1 MTIKNQTIE
10 KFLDSV
16 ASKSPT
22 PGGGAVA
29 AVTAGMA
36 ASLVEMVCNLTIGK
50 KNYVKVEAKMKEV
63 AVRMQEARLELMDLA
78 DADSDAFQ
86 KVMESYKTED
96 KAKIKAA
103 IFWAIEVPQKTAD
116 LAREIQ
122 AAALEIAPLGNR
134 NAYSDAMSAEH
145 LANAALEAA
154 LENVEI
160 NKKTLAAIAAS

>member
-1 MTIKNQTIE
+1 MIKKQTVE
-10 KFLDSV
+10 EFLESV

-29 AVTAGMA
+29 AVTAA
-36 ASLVEMVCNLTIGK
+36 LASSLVEMVCNLTIGK
-50 KNYVKVEAKMKEV
+50 KSYVEVEPKMKQV
-63 AVRMQEARLELMDLA
+63 AARMQEIRMELMDLA

-103 IFWAIEVPQKTAD
+103 IYWATEVPQKTAD
-116 LAREIQ
+116 LAKEIQ

-145 LANAALEAA
+145 LAVAATEAA
-154 LENVEI
+154 MENVEI
-160 NKKTLAAIAAS
+160 NKKTLAAIGES